1 VPSEPRNAEVIP
13 VTPTSVRVS
22 WETPTQTKGRLLN
35 YAVFYY
41 VDEAV
46 SEDEE
51 ISSYFDLLNYSPEF
65 LKLVFAYYC
74 ILHKISLII
83 T

>member
-13 VTPTSVRVS
+13 GTPTSVKVS

-41 VDEAV
+41 VDGAV
-46 SEDEE
+46 SMKTM
-51 ISSYFDLLNYSPEF
+51 
-65 LKLVFAYYC
+65 KLVV
-74 ILHKISLII
+74 ISIYLII
-83 T
+83 HLSF